1 MNQCHHCM
9 TSDQCRIPEELGRMD
24 RVRKAIVQRGG
35 HPWLEARIEQY
46 MAVPVCLSSLFG
58 LEDLHAKIAELNIS
72 APPEN
77 HKSPGASPYV
87 HVPHHSVALEI
98 TLRRHQ
104 ARDEE
109 PPCGGVND

>member
-1 MNQCHHCM
+1 
-9 TSDQCRIPEELGRMD
+9 MD
-24 RVRKAIVQRGG
+24 RVRKAIIQRGG

-58 LEDLHAKIAELNIS
+58 LEDLHAKAAEFDGSEASEKHEPRGS
-72 APPEN
+72 A
-77 HKSPGASPYV
+77 PYV

-104 ARDEE
+104 AKDE
-109 PPCGGVND
+109 